1 MNEEEI
7 EQEAQIEITSK
18 NAVEERMK
26 NLSKAKI
33 EAETKASDAAK
44 AQLDAENKLQVAEKE
59 RDFHASFSDSI
70 SRYPNANEH
79 KDAIKEKVM
88 SGYTVEDA
96 TVSVLAKEGKLGAVQ
111 APPPPRQSP
120 AGGSASNQIQSGGGK
135 TIAEMTRE
143 EKRAAVLEAMNRG
156 DISNN

>member
-1 MNEEEI
+1 MDEQEI
-7 EQEAQIEITSK
+7 EQQAQTEITSK

-33 EAETKASDAAK
+33 EAENKATEEAK
-44 AQLDAENKLQVAEKE
+44 ARAEAESRVQIAEKE
-59 RDFHASFSDSI
+59 RDFFASFSDSI
-70 SRYPNANEH
+70 SKYPNANEH

-96 TVSVLAKEGKLGAVQ
+96 TVSVLAKEGKLGTVQ

-120 AGGSASNQIQSGGGK
+120 AGGSASNQIQSGGNRQ
-135 TIAEMTRE
+135 IADMSRE
-143 EKRAAVLEAMNRG
+143 EKRQAILDAVDRG
-156 DISNN
+156 DISNQ